1 MVENLKDELVEEI
14 MQDSLLYMKLFN
26 ELLSNLGQ
34 KKFMRIIT
42 WLIVIEE
49 YNNPSLSELGGMLN
63 LTKAQMTI
71 KTDWLTELGLIERVP
86 DKRDCRIIRLALTPE
101 GHNFLKNSQNTVIE
115 NMNQLFAPL
124 DLKRVEELKK
134 SVETIKNVVLE
145 IQDVK
150 STNNAKN

>member
-1 MVENLKDELVEEI
+1 
-14 MQDSLLYMKLFN
+14 MKLFN

-71 KTDWLTELGLIERVP
+71 KTDWLTKRTRFSSKEFLINE
-86 DKRDCRIIRLALTPE
+86 I
-101 GHNFLKNSQNTVIE
+101 
-115 NMNQLFAPL
+115 
-124 DLKRVEELKK
+124 VE
-134 SVETIKNVVLE
+134 
-145 IQDVK
+145 
-150 STNNAKN
+150 

>member
-1 MVENLKDELVEEI
+1 MELVF
-14 MQDSLLYMKLFN
+14 QMKLFN

-86 DKRDCRIIRLALTPE
+86 DKRDRRIIRLALTPE

-134 SVETIKNVVLE
+134 SIETIKNVVLE